1 MHGLIRDEQGR
12 KMSKSLG
19 NVIDPLHLI
28 NGVSLKEMINILR
41 NSNLPL
47 EEVGR
52 LFGNFKSS
60 FSIKLFRFGR

>member
-28 NGVSLKEMINILR
+28 NGVTLKEMCEVLR
-41 NSNLPL
+41 NSNLPV
-47 EEVGR
+47 EEVGMY
-52 LFGNFKSS
+52 FMCS
-60 FSIKLFRFGR
+60 

>member
-28 NGVSLKEMINILR
+28 NGVSQKEMVDVLR
-41 NSNLPL
+41 NSNLPPDEIGKFL
-47 EEVGR
+47 LCLGAVCC
-52 LFGNFKSS
+52 F
-60 FSIKLFRFGR
+60 